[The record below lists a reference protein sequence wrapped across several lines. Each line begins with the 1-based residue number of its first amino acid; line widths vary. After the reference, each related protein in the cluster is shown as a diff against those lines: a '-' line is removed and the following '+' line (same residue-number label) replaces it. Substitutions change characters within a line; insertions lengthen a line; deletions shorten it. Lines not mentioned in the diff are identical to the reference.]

1 MCGRVLGALIVLSV
15 VALLGVGC
23 GSKKKNQAV
32 VARTASPTP
41 VVTPQELLDTAKAT
55 LNADRAFHFV
65 LTHENGTTP
74 IAEGINMRQAEGDIV
89 KPDRFKAT
97 VQGTILAGQTVN
109 VKVINVGDKVWLN
122 IFGNTWTPLPNG
134 VGAAQI
140 LDPSNGVLKAV
151 SGAKNPRIVTQE
163 TINGVA
169 TTEVAG
175 TIDAG
180 DLTALD
186 QQAQA
191 GKMVQGKIW
200 IGNADHQVYR
210 IRLEGPLNDQE
221 PANIARQIDLSNF
234 NETVDI
240 QPPS

>member
-1 MCGRVLGALIVLSV
+1 MKKLLHALLVLSV
-15 VALLGVGC
+15 VVLVAAGC
-23 GSKKKNQAV
+23 GNKKKNQIAAV
-32 VARTASPTP
+32 RTATPTP
-41 VVTPQELLDTAKAT
+41 TVSPQALLDAAKAT
-55 LNADRAFHFV
+55 LTADRSFHFV

-109 VKVINVGDKVWLN
+109 VKVINVGNNVWLN
-122 IFGNTWTPLPNG
+122 IFGNAWTPLPNG

-151 SGAKNPRIVTQE
+151 GGAKDPRIVGQQ